1 MKLLGTH
8 HIALHTPN
16 FDALQAFY
24 TETLGF
30 PIVHRWPDANIIFI
44 SIGSTTLE
52 LAGRPQATAD
62 NKPTGGFHHI
72 ALHVASVDD
81 AVDEMVAKGVKIHTQ
96 PKNFQDIRLAFIQD
110 PDGNLVEFVESLD

>member
-72 ALHVASVDD
+72 ALHVASV
-81 AVDEMVAKGVKIHTQ
+81 
-96 PKNFQDIRLAFIQD
+96 
-110 PDGNLVEFVESLD
+110 ESLD